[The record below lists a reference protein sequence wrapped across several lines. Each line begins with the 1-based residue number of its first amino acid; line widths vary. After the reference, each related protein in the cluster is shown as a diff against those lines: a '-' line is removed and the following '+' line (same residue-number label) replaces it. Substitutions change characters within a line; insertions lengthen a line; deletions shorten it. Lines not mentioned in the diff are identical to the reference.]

1 MAAFGARERLP
12 QRLPDIVF
20 LTAALL
26 LLLAGIFL
34 ATFFAMLGRP
44 DTVESSLL
52 AQSQADYQGEPSAP
66 LFEPLDPDILDEIRE
81 DEEALQQS
89 PTPPSEEA
97 VQAEVQESDSAVAP
111 DVEAAANTP
120 AAGAPAATSATLS
133 PSPSHSATAPPP
145 TVSQTPAPGIV
156 APRPSPPPTSSVFY
170 RPTATAAAT
179 APPTNTPS
187 APAQAS
193 ATPAPASNDSPTAT
207 PSPAPTQ
214 TKPPPT
220 NAVATSPPQATA
232 AASATPAPTN
242 TPRPAIGPSATLPAS
257 ATNTPRPAPT
267 NTPRPAP
274 TQTPRPA
281 PTNTP
286 VPAPSATP
294 VPQPT
299 ETAILV
305 EVPAQLSPLLE
316 CVQDNGDGSYTA
328 YFGYVNPNSAA
339 VTISVGKDNRLV
351 PPPEVRGQPTTF
363 QPGRHSRAFTVDFTQ
378 GNVLWFL
385 DGSTATAHVGRASC
399 D

>member
-1 MAAFGARERLP
+1 MAAVSARERLP
-12 QRLPDIVF
+12 DRLPDIVF

-26 LLLAGIFL
+26 LLIAGIFL
-34 ATFFAMLGRP
+34 ATFMAMLGRP
-44 DTVESSLL
+44 DTLESSML

-97 VQAEVQESDSAVAP
+97 VQAEVEESESAVSP
-111 DVEAAANTP
+111 DIEAAANTP
-120 AAGAPAATSATLS
+120 PGSAPAAASATPV
-133 PSPSHSATAPPP
+133 PSPSHSATASPP
-145 TVSQTPAPGIV
+145 TISQTPAPGIV
-156 APRPSPPPTSSVFY
+156 PTRPWASPTSSLFS
-170 RPTATAAAT
+170 RPTATSPAT
-179 APPTNTPS
+179 GPPTNTPS

-193 ATPAPASNDSPTAT
+193 ATPAPASNASPTAT
-207 PSPAPTQ
+207 LTPAPTR
-214 TKPPPT
+214 TSPPPT
-220 NAVATSPPQATA
+220 NAVATSPAQATA

-242 TPRPAIGPSATLPAS
+242 TPLPAIAPSATPRAT

-267 NTPRPAP
+267 NTPQPAP
-274 TQTPRPA
+274 TQTARPA
-281 PTNTP
+281 PSSTP

-305 EVPAQLSPLLE
+305 EAPAKLSPLLE

-328 YFGYVNPNSAA
+328 YFGYVNPNSTV
-339 VTISVGKDNRLV
+339 VTISIGKDNRLV

-363 QPGRHSRAFTVDFTQ
+363 QPGRHSRAFTVAFTQ

-385 DGSTATAHVGRASC
+385 DGSTATAHIGRASC